1 MMLKLN
7 ASEFELL
14 KGTEVV
20 VNMLR
25 ARAVVPVKH
34 VEWIDTFMEVNGTGL
49 YYPAVGTEHVVVYC
63 ERAVD
68 AENITRIVENYDS

>member
-1 MMLKLN
+1 MLKLN
-7 ASEFELL
+7 ASEFEML
-14 KGTEVV
+14 KGTEVI

-25 ARAVVPVKH
+25 SRAVVPVKH
-34 VEWIDTFMEVNGTGL
+34 VEWLDTFMNINGTGL
-49 YYPAVGTEHVVVYC
+49 YYSAVSAEHVVVYC